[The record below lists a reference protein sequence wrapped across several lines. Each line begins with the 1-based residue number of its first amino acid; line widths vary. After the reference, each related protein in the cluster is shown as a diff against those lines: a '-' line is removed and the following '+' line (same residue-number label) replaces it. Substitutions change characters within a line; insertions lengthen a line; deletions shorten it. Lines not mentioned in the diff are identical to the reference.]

1 VATARA
7 RSTPL
12 YERRPTMAK
21 VKIHLSDGKTVE
33 TTATTEDDE
42 QFYDDLPYT
51 SQDVL
56 YTQVSD

>member
-1 VATARA
+1 
-7 RSTPL
+7 
-12 YERRPTMAK
+12 MAK

-33 TTATTEDDE
+33 TTATGPDDE